1 VLNAPNSRVLTASVP
16 AQGTAGTAQDQVV
29 GESPVTGEVTEVVIY
44 PEANLTANASN
55 FRTFRLLNKGLDGNG
70 AVVVASFA
78 TDTVTAD
85 DLADFDEKGIP
96 LSVVAGAVNV
106 TEGDILAM
114 DETVGGTGVAH
125 SGYGVK
131 VTVSKVVSS

>member
-1 VLNAPNSRVLTASVP
+1 MLNAPNSRVLTANVP
-16 AQGTAGTAQDQVV
+16 AAGAAVVQDQVI
-29 GESPVTGEVTEVVIY
+29 GESPVTGQVTEVVIY
-44 PEANLTANASN
+44 PEANVVANAVN
-55 FRTFRLLNKGLDGNG
+55 FRTFRLINKGLDGNG

-78 TDTVTAD
+78 TDLPTTD

-106 TEGDILAM
+106 AEGDILAM
-114 DETVGGTGVAH
+114 DETVAAAGVAH